1 MVVLDRFPQA
11 EVNGIYDGPRLQ
23 EGNSFGWAA
32 RAEMQ
37 GYEALAS
44 HKPDLLI
51 KLVVS
56 PAVAQAR
63 KPDHSLAAIT
73 RKCAL
78 TRELTFEGV
87 EVVAIDAD
95 QPLDKVMLDAKRTVW
110 RHILKAANR
119 KAADAP
125 R

>member
-1 MVVLDRFPQA
+1 MVVLDRLPQA

-23 EGNSFGWAA
+23 DGNSFAWAA
-32 RAEMQ
+32 QAELK
-37 GYEALAS
+37 GYQDLAAL
-44 HKPDLLI
+44 KPDLLI

-56 PAVAQAR
+56 PAVAHAR
-63 KPDHSLAAIT
+63 KPDHSLSSIE

-78 TRELTFEGV
+78 TRELAFDGV

-95 QPLDKVMLDAKRTVW
+95 QPLEQVMLEAKRTVW
-110 RHILKAANR
+110 RHILKQ
-119 KAADAP
+119 ADAA